1 MLNPTKL
8 LLTTI
13 ITVLLLAG
21 GVLAQ
26 RNPTMS
32 VQDRDTQKETS
43 YARFSELSRGLT
55 AESQRLAYEAG
66 KRYLKQFEG
75 DKDADARAVRKFVDE
90 YEKNAGGYDVWTA
103 YKVKNYA
110 KAFELGHKALELQ
123 PENFLVLAV
132 LSEAGFDKAQAGD
145 TSSNTETIGYLRRAI
160 KVLDSGKVSNPAP
173 FMSIGIAEGFLNVA
187 LGQFIKDQAPVEAA
201 AALRKAVVAEGP
213 YREDPVVFH
222 RLGIAILKGEF
233 QQLSNEYNQKYG
245 SQKPSP
251 EQQAMLQQVLKV
263 GDRAIDAYARAAAL
277 STKPEQQPL
286 KAKLM
291 EQLTALY
298 KSLHNSSDVGMNELI
313 SSVLSKPLP

>member
-1 MLNPTKL
+1 MLNATKL

-13 ITVLLLAG
+13 IAVLLLAA
-21 GVLAQ
+21 GVFAQ
-26 RNPTMS
+26 PPTMS
-32 VQDRDTQKETS
+32 AQQRDNDKETT

-66 KRYLKQFEG
+66 KKYLRQFEG
-75 DKDADARAVRKFVDE
+75 DKDADARTVRKFMDE
-90 YEKNAGGYDVWTA
+90 YEKNAGGYDVFTA
-103 YKVKNYA
+103 YKVKNYP
-110 KAFELGHKALELQ
+110 KTFELGHKALELQ
-123 PENFLVLAV
+123 PENFLVLAI

-145 TSSNTETIGYLRRAI
+145 TSSITETIGYLRRAI
-160 KVLDSGKVSNPAP
+160 KVLDSGKVSSPDP
-173 FMSIGIAEGFLNVA
+173 FKSIGMAQGFLNVA
-187 LGQFIKDQAPVEAA
+187 LAQFIKDQSPVEAA
-201 AALRKAVVAEGP
+201 AAFRKAVAAEGP

-251 EQQAMLQQVLKV
+251 EQQAMLQQVLKL

-291 EQLTALY
+291 EQLSALY
-298 KSLHNSSDVGMNELI
+298 KSLHNNSDVGMNELI
-313 SSVLSKPLP
+313 GSVLSKPLP

>member
-8 LLTTI
+8 FLAALTA
-13 ITVLLLAG
+13 VLLLSAG
-21 GVLAQ
+21 VFAQ

-32 VQDRDTQKETS
+32 AEQRDLDKETTF
-43 YARFSELSRGLT
+43 ARFSELSRGLT

-75 DKDADARAVRKFVDE
+75 DRDADARIVRKFVDA
-90 YEKNAGGYDVWTA
+90 YEKNAGGYDVLTA

-110 KAFELGHKALELQ
+110 KTLELGRKALELQ

-132 LSEAGFDKAQAGD
+132 LSEAGFDKAQTGD
-145 TSSNTETIGYLRRAI
+145 TSSIPETIGYLRRAI
-160 KVLDSGKVSNPAP
+160 KVLDTGKVSNPDP
-173 FMSIGIAEGFLNVA
+173 FPSTGAAHGFLNVA
-187 LGQFIKDQAPVEAA
+187 LAQFIKDQSPVEAA
-201 AALRKAVVAEGP
+201 AAFRKAVAVEGP

-222 RLGIAILKGEF
+222 RMGIAIIKGEF

-245 SQKPSP
+245 SQKASA

-298 KSLHNSSDVGMNELI
+298 KSLHNNSDVGMNELI

>member
-13 ITVLLLAG
+13 AVLLLSAG
-21 GVLAQ
+21 VFAQ

-32 VQDRDTQKETS
+32 AEQRDIDKETTF
-43 YARFSELSRGLT
+43 ARFSELSRGLT

-75 DKDADARAVRKFVDE
+75 DKDSDARTVRRFVDE
-90 YEKNAGGYDVWTA
+90 YEKKAGGYDVVTA

-110 KAFELGHKALELQ
+110 KTFELGHKALELQ
-123 PENFLVLAV
+123 PENFLILAV

-145 TSSNTETIGYLRRAI
+145 PSSIPETIGYLRRAI
-160 KVLDSGKVSNPAP
+160 KVLDSGKVSNPDP
-173 FMSIGIAEGFLNVA
+173 FPSIGMAQGFLNVA

-201 AALRKAVVAEGP
+201 TALRKAVAAESP

-245 SQKPSP
+245 SQKASP

-263 GDRAIDAYARAAAL
+263 GDRATDAYARAAAL

-286 KAKLM
+286 KLKLM

-298 KSLHNSSDVGMNELI
+298 KSLHNNSDVGMNELI

>member
-1 MLNPTKL
+1 MRNPTKL
-8 LLTTI
+8 LLSTI
-13 ITVLLLAG
+13 IAILMLSAG
-21 GVLAQ
+21 VVAQ

-32 VQDRDTQKETS
+32 GEQRDSDKETT

-66 KRYLKQFEG
+66 KKYLRQFEG
-75 DKDADARAVRKFVDE
+75 DKDSDARAVRKFVDE
-90 YEKNAGGYDVWTA
+90 YEKNAGGYDVFTA

-110 KAFELGHKALELQ
+110 KTFELGRKALELQ

-145 TSSNTETIGYLRRAI
+145 TSSISETIGYLRRAI
-160 KVLDSGKVSNPAP
+160 KILDSGKVNNPYP
-173 FMSIGIAEGFLNVA
+173 FTSIGAAQGFLNVA

-201 AALRKAVVAEGP
+201 AALRKAVAAEGP

-245 SQKPSP
+245 SQNPSP
-251 EQQAMLQQVLKV
+251 EQQALLQQVMKV

-277 STKPEQQPL
+277 STKPEQESL

-298 KSLHNSSDVGMNELI
+298 KSLHNNSDVGMNELI
-313 SSVLSKPLP
+313 GSVLSKPLP